1 MWYNNNV
8 KPKMSLGGEFVKKII
23 SVVLFLLCSV
33 GVMAQFEEIDR
44 MLNIKVAQ
52 KSDYLKK
59 DRNSV
64 ELVKENEVTAL
75 RLINWYTIMPANEAK
90 SKKEEVAKW
99 VDKWIEENP
108 NFRLQNYHGL
118 ANFSGASVLTTDT
131 SDELFRVYIYLRLK
145 RFLENGPNSSTPTGV
160 EMLVD
165 YYEKNRSLLP
175 RNSQMERFLTMKK
188 NNTLRT
194 YVRRPYLGLRTSS
207 DYVQKNQLFQIE
219 RDGNG
224 YALITDVTYNFGS
237 PTEVTKDKRTRVSE
251 ELFIKTKQLF
261 QRAMDQKTAKPANG
275 GNEIKYTIYSKEANT
290 TFESENVLYLTNN
303 NVYIDDVIK
312 ICELIHGMRYDSS
325 VREADIIKYIDA
337 ALRQ

>member
-1 MWYNNNV
+1 
-8 KPKMSLGGEFVKKII
+8 
-23 SVVLFLLCSV
+23 
-33 GVMAQFEEIDR
+33 
-44 MLNIKVAQ
+44 
-52 KSDYLKK
+52 
-59 DRNSV
+59 
-64 ELVKENEVTAL
+64 
-75 RLINWYTIMPANEAK
+75 
-90 SKKEEVAKW
+90 
-99 VDKWIEENP
+99 
-108 NFRLQNYHGL
+108 
-118 ANFSGASVLTTDT
+118 LTTDT

-224 YALITDVTYNFGS
+224 YGLITDVTYNFGS